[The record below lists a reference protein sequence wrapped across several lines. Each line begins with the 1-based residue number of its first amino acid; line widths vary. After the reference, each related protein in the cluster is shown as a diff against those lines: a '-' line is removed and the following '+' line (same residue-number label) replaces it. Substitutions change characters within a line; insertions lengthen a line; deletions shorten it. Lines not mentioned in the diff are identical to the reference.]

1 MDVPIVCLFPPLHAE
16 SVWHVHGI
24 SWFSSRESISN
35 GGNFRC
41 GPFWSRT
48 NTLLSFFYHSEG
60 LRFCY
65 NHHSVISRLHTR
77 AHGPA
82 WVHWASVLASS
93 LIISRRVCSFFDFLV
108 VFRGGLDLFLSL
120 WPARSSCTS
129 RTVAASTG
137 GPTASFSTKCWSD
150 SRRSTARMK
159 RNSLPPSPT
168 RTSPIRNHCP
178 KKPKRFAKELVFILF
193 IFCQHFFLKIS

>member
-1 MDVPIVCLFPPLHAE
+1 MDREFIGSCRRWTFQSFVFSPLYTRNPFDMYTGSADFLQE
-16 SVWHVHGI
+16 SQFQTGGIFAAVRSGHVQ
-24 SWFSSRESISN
+24 
-35 GGNFRC
+35 
-41 GPFWSRT
+41 
-48 NTLLSFFYHSEG
+48 TLCCLSFIIPRVCAFAIITTLWSLVY
-60 LRFCY
+60 
-65 NHHSVISRLHTR
+65 TR

-82 WVHWASVLASS
+82 LGVRIS
-93 LIISRRVCSFFDFLV
+93 LFSNNIPVGRERVCSFFDFLV

-178 KKPKRFAKELVFILF
+178 KKPKRFAKELVFI
-193 IFCQHFFLKIS
+193 